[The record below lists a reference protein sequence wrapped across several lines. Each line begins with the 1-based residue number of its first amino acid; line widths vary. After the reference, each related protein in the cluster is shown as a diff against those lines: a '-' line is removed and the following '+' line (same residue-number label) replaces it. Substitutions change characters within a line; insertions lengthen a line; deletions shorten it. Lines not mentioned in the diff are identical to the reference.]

1 MNHSFGLQLYTVR
14 DETARDFVRTLQ
26 RVAEMGYRGVEF
38 AGYGQIASKEMAVLL
53 ADFGLQAYGS
63 HVGLFLLEKDLEHE
77 INYCLDIGC
86 RYIAIPTLTPQWRS
100 SEASGY
106 RKLAAYL
113 NTLGER
119 CQKGG
124 VSLVYH
130 NHDFDFVKSEDRY
143 LLDIL
148 LEETDPAFM
157 QLELDSGWAA
167 YSGVDPVAYLKQ
179 YAGRVPLLHLKDLTT
194 ERTFAEIGEGTLDI
208 AEYYAAAEKCGT
220 RYFLVEND
228 TPRHPS
234 LESVRCSL
242 QNMQEILREKFV

>member
-1 MNHSFGLQLYTVR
+1 
-14 DETARDFVRTLQ
+14 
-26 RVAEMGYRGVEF
+26 
-38 AGYGQIASKEMAVLL
+38 
-53 ADFGLQAYGS
+53 
-63 HVGLFLLEKDLEHE
+63 
-77 INYCLDIGC
+77 
-86 RYIAIPTLTPQWRS
+86 
-100 SEASGY
+100 
-106 RKLAAYL
+106 
-113 NTLGER
+113 
-119 CQKGG
+119 
-124 VSLVYH
+124 
-130 NHDFDFVKSEDRY
+130 
-143 LLDIL
+143 
-148 LEETDPAFM
+148 M

-208 AEYYAAAEKCGT
+208 AEYYAAAEECGT